1 MVSYFWL
8 NRKLLSYSHAIV
20 VVCRSIQR
28 GRFSFLFYIIV
39 LTSNQF
45 FFSFESPYLSAFS
58 LAQILSGNYLQ
69 LGSTSIV
76 FFLLLK
82 LKLNKADMLSFKSF
96 LTTVPY
102 LFQYLV
108 DQRKI
113 AFFFQDFTRG
123 KKKVSNW
130 LNYAAYNAQYDAF
143 KEYIYLMNQMI

>member
-20 VVCRSIQR
+20 VVCRSIR
-28 GRFSFLFYIIV
+28 NGRFSFLFYIIV

-45 FFSFESPYLSAFS
+45 FFPLNHVISRRSAQYKHYRETIYNWDP
-58 LAQILSGNYLQ
+58 LAQC
-69 LGSTSIV
+69 

-82 LKLNKADMLSFKSF
+82 LKLNKADMLPFKSF

-113 AFFFQDFTRG
+113 AFFFQDFNRG